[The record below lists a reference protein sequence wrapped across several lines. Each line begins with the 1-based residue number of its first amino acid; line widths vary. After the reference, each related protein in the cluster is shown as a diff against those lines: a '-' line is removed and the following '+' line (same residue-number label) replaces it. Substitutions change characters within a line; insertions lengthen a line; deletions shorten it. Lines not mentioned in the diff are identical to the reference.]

1 MMTET
6 NTDKTVQKDMFK
18 PLLRDIISMKHPLV
32 RLADEI
38 DWKSFDEGLRDCFCP
53 DNGRPSSP
61 VRLMVAL
68 QYLKFAFDLSDE
80 AVLEEWVENPYWQY
94 FTGGIYFEHEPPANQ
109 STMSR
114 WRAKLQ
120 KAGAEK
126 MLQETIRTGLKVGFI
141 RRGEFRRVNV
151 DTTVQ
156 EKNIRFPTDA
166 RLYDRMRERLVAGAA
181 RVGIVLRQ
189 SYRRIAK
196 KTLRAQG
203 GYSKA
208 KQYRRAGRA
217 TRKLRTFL
225 GRVMRDIRRVP
236 EKIDGELSELLGR
249 ADRLLSQGKTGPGKL
264 YSVHEPQVECI
275 CKGKAGKRYEFGTK
289 VGIVSTSG
297 RNWIV
302 GAEAYPGNPYD
313 GHTLRSAL
321 AQAERLLGLEPE
333 MAVCDLGYRG
343 HNYTGKCDIQVVNRY
358 RKHPG
363 RTLRFWWNRR
373 SAVEPVIGHCKSDNR
388 LERNY
393 LKGKLGDGMNVV
405 LSAAG
410 FNLRK
415 LLKAFRFL
423 AAIFRAMFLAHFLSD
438 QKKRISFLE
447 SVCPQHKIPAL
458 FGFA

>member
-53 DNGRPSSP
+53 DNGRPSCP

-80 AVLEEWVENPYWQY
+80 AVLEDWVENPYWQY

-126 MLQETIRTGLKVGFI
+126 MLQETIRTGLKAGFI
-141 RRGEFRRVNV
+141 RRSEFRRVNV

-196 KTLRAQG
+196 KNAQG
-203 GYSKA
+203 PGRILEGEAVQARGQGHEKTA
-208 KQYRRAGRA
+208 HLPRAGHEGHQA
-217 TRKLRTFL
+217 
-225 GRVMRDIRRVP
+225 
-236 EKIDGELSELLGR
+236 
-249 ADRLLSQGKTGPGKL
+249 GPG
-264 YSVHEPQVECI
+264 E
-275 CKGKAGKRYEFGTK
+275 
-289 VGIVSTSG
+289 
-297 RNWIV
+297 
-302 GAEAYPGNPYD
+302 
-313 GHTLRSAL
+313 
-321 AQAERLLGLEPE
+321 
-333 MAVCDLGYRG
+333 
-343 HNYTGKCDIQVVNRY
+343 
-358 RKHPG
+358 
-363 RTLRFWWNRR
+363 NRR
-373 SAVEPVIGHCKSDNR
+373 GALGAPG
-388 LERNY
+388 
-393 LKGKLGDGMNVV
+393 KGRPSPL
-405 LSAAG
+405 AG
-410 FNLRK
+410 
-415 LLKAFRFL
+415 
-423 AAIFRAMFLAHFLSD
+423 
-438 QKKRISFLE
+438 
-447 SVCPQHKIPAL
+447 
-458 FGFA
+458 